1 MAQWRRKFTVSQE
14 VADGSSKKLT
24 ELRVDYNAI
33 KREKD
38 VLELRL
44 EDLNRKQQSTVD
56 SLDKV
61 ESDCDRLGKE
71 KVSDSIIAALLAS
84 QVKSTLPVLLLFS
97 NIPYTAPSRLTET
110 PPTHP
115 RRKKQESLP
124 SRGMF

>member
-71 KVSDSIIAALLAS
+71 KVRFDYSRIISKSS
-84 QVKSTLPVLLLFS
+84 QVNPTSPFTL
-97 NIPYTAPSRLTET
+97 
-110 PPTHP
+110 
-115 RRKKQESLP
+115 Q
-124 SRGMF
+124 

>member
-1 MAQWRRKFTVSQE
+1 M
-14 VADGSSKKLT
+14 T

-84 QVKSTLPVLLLFS
+84 QVKSGITLRETWSRRQAGAMRPVRRAGWVWAAS
-97 NIPYTAPSRLTET
+97 GAPAAKSCA
-110 PPTHP
+110 
-115 RRKKQESLP
+115 
-124 SRGMF
+124 G